1 MFILEG
7 SDTQF
12 TFHIT
17 EKTKSWQTSEVDLT
31 VYDKILLEMRYPNGV
46 VEYEWSLENDE
57 NSSSNTH
64 SYVKFEILSEATK
77 WKSWKIRC
85 DIWWVKGAQ
94 KIRFNFDTIQWEV
107 LSSVKVPDGLQTI
120 GSWTD

>member
-17 EKTKSWQTSEVDLT
+17 EKTKSGQVNDVDLT

-46 VEYEWSLENDE
+46 VEYE
-57 NSSSNTH
+57 
-64 SYVKFEILSEATK
+64 
-77 WKSWKIRC
+77 
-85 DIWWVKGAQ
+85 
-94 KIRFNFDTIQWEV
+94 
-107 LSSVKVPDGLQTI
+107 
-120 GSWTD
+120 